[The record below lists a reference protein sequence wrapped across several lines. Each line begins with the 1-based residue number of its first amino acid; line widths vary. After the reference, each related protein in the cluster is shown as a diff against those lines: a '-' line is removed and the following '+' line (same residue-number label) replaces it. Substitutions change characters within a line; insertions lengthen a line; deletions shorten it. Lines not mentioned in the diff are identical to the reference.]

1 MGLVF
6 RDVTTSPT
14 VIIERKVAE
23 LSTANANFLKSLG
36 FSVKHVGHRKRR

>member
-6 RDVTTSPT
+6 RDNTTSPT

-23 LSTANANFLKSLG
+23 LSTVNSNFLKSLG